1 MVKLQIKYILLVLAL
16 FLNFSIQA
24 QRHLITDVQ
33 INKSAVYV
41 GEPVEVSVS
50 IFTST
55 WFTKGINPGN
65 IKVNDAFTIY
75 FRSLST
81 SKQINGQTYAGVILY
96 FNVFPYDDKDLT
108 FPELEFTVETPDK
121 GGYKGIKRVVKTPE
135 RTIKVK
141 PIPPG
146 FNKNEWLVTS
156 NMTAFDNWSENM
168 KEVKVGDVLERRI
181 TRNVAGTVSELV
193 PPVVW
198 DTISNVSLYPTRSN
212 VDSKKTKTSISAT
225 RTDGIRYLFEKEGE
239 VIIPEKELTWYNPR
253 AKKLFKRTLKGYTI
267 LVKPNPDLG
276 MLETMR
282 DSLQVSVPVESA
294 GVEEDEGPKT
304 ILGLSIK
311 EFLTLLII
319 VLVGVYFLIKILNS
333 VYKKIKINRAKYLIS
348 EAYFFNEFL
357 KSINSHNSTKIMNAM
372 YLWIDKLQL
381 DEPTIE
387 YFVSKYGNN
396 ELDKD
401 LTQLMSSVEGGT
413 KVKLKLSSKK
423 WIKARSSYLNK
434 SKISTVNT
442 SSDWVN
448 P

>member
-1 MVKLQIKYILLVLAL
+1 MVKLQIKYILLVLTL
-16 FLNFSIQA
+16 FLSFSMQA
-24 QRHLITDVQ
+24 QRHLIPNVQ

-55 WFTKGINPGN
+55 WFTSGINPGN
-65 IKVNDAFTIY
+65 IKVNNAFTIY
-75 FRSLST
+75 FRSLSS
-81 SKQINGQTYAGVILY
+81 SKQINGQTYAGVTLY
-96 FNVFPYDDKDLT
+96 FNVFPYDNEDLI

-146 FNKNEWLVTS
+146 FNKNEWLVSS
-156 NMTAFDNWSENM
+156 NMTASDNWLGNM
-168 KEVKVGDVLERRI
+168 IEVKVGDVLERKI

-198 DTISNVSLYPTRSN
+198 DTIPNVSLYPTRSN

-225 RTDGIRYLFEKEGE
+225 RTDGIRYLFEKEGAI
-239 VIIPEKELTWYNPR
+239 VIPEKELTWYNPR

-282 DSLQVSVPVESA
+282 DSLQVSVPVDTV
-294 GVEEDEGPKT
+294 GVEENDPKT

-311 EFLTLLII
+311 QFLKLL
-319 VLVGVYFLIKILNS
+319 VLVIVGGYFFIKLLKRVYNKLKIR
-333 VYKKIKINRAKYLIS
+333 RATYLVS
-348 EAYFFNEFL
+348 EAYFFKEFL
-357 KSINSHNSTKIMNAM
+357 KSINSHNSTKIMNAL
-372 YLWIDKLQL
+372 YQWIDKLQL
-381 DEPTIE
+381 DEPTIAF
-387 YFVSKYGNN
+387 FVSKYGNG
-396 ELDKD
+396 ELDND
-401 LTQLMSSVEGGT
+401 LIQIMNATNSESL
-413 KVKLKLSSKK
+413 KKLNLSKQN
-423 WIKARSSYLNK
+423 WFKARLKYLENLKNK
-434 SKISTVNT
+434 GVNISGN
-442 SSDWVN
+442 WVN